1 MNTFIVI
8 MSILFFLVLLFIAL
22 FLFAIWR
29 GILGKSSV
37 DLQLSTTMKM
47 VGTKMETLSGN
58 LDRNVNQNHDI
69 GKQLKEVARNIKESY
84 DASKK

>member
-8 MSILFFLVLLFIAL
+8 MSILFFIVLLFIAL

-69 GKQLKEVARNIKESY
+69 GKQLKEVARNIKETY